1 MRIEDAPRPGWYPDP
16 EGTSRLRWWMGTD
29 WSDRYRA
36 RPVERS
42 VMSTDPTAVQ
52 QADGTWMPDL
62 GRVRGRTDS
71 TAVVEE
77 VRRAAREEAAR
88 AAELFGQQARA
99 AARNFTPLV
108 TNYTNKIG
116 RWFKILTRLA
126 ILLLILWLA
135 FQIFA
140 QASFFD
146 WVGDRIDNITDR
158 INDANSG

>member
-1 MRIEDAPRPGWYPDP
+1 
-16 EGTSRLRWWMGTD
+16 MGTD
-29 WSDRYRA
+29 WSDKYRA

-42 VMSTDPTAVQ
+42 VMNSDTTYVAH
-52 QADGTWMPDL
+52 QADGSWVPDISRVP
-62 GRVRGRTDS
+62 GRPDS
-71 TAVVEE
+71 MAVVEE

-88 AAELFGQQARA
+88 AAEMFGQQARA
-99 AARNFTPLV
+99 AARDFTPLI
-108 TNYTNKIG
+108 TDYTSKIS

-158 INDANSG
+158 INNANTR